1 MRHSA
6 WIWLPIAAVSTS
18 VYARTYFT
26 VEQAQHAIF
35 PGATLVQAYFTL
47 TDAQKRE
54 IEQRSGVNVRFAE
67 IRLWKVAEGGYFV
80 IDEVIGKH
88 ELITYA
94 IGLTAEGAVKQI
106 EIMDYRESYGYEIR
120 NARWR
125 GQFTG
130 KTPAD
135 ALKLESE
142 IQNISG
148 ATLSSRHLTEG
159 VKRILATYETAFR

>member
-1 MRHSA
+1 
-6 WIWLPIAAVSTS
+6 
-18 VYARTYFT
+18 
-26 VEQAQHAIF
+26 
-35 PGATLVQAYFTL
+35 
-47 TDAQKRE
+47 
-54 IEQRSGVNVRFAE
+54 VRFRE

-80 IDEVIGKH
+80 IDEVVGKH

-94 IGLTAEGAVKQI
+94 IGLTADGAVKQI

-120 NARWR
+120 NSRWR

>member
-1 MRHSA
+1 MRNSA
-6 WIWLPIAAVSTS
+6 WIWLPMAAAVSTS

-35 PGATLVQAYFTL
+35 PGAALIPAFFTL

-54 IEQRSGVNVRFAE
+54 IEQHSGVNVRFTE
-67 IRLWKVAEGGYFV
+67 IRLWKVPGGGYFV
-80 IDEVIGKH
+80 IDEVVGKH

-94 IGLTAEGAVKQI
+94 IGLTAGGAVKQI

-120 NARWR
+120 SSRWR
-125 GQFTG
+125 AQFTG
-130 KTPAD
+130 KTSE
-135 ALKLESE
+135 ALKLESD

-148 ATLSSRHLTEG
+148 ATLSSRHVTEG
-159 VKRILATYETAFR
+159 VKRVLATYETAFR